1 VGAGPAAGNAAVA
14 EWFTE
19 GRKVSKELQIAGL
32 KEVQESAK
40 ARMMLWVVA
49 AVHGGE
55 IVASARTPTP
65 PQGRRPL

>member
-1 VGAGPAAGNAAVA
+1 VGTGTAAGNAAVA

-19 GRKVSKELQIAGL
+19 GRKELQIAGL